1 MNHLEIY
8 IERHNLDP
16 VKTRQF
22 LQGIKGVISDNAIN
36 PSDVSK
42 TDAVRAFAAL
52 EWKELIN
59 KNKDLKNK

>member
-16 VKTRQF
+16 VKTMQF

-36 PSDVSK
+36 PFDVSK

-59 KNKDLKNK
+59 ENKDLKNK